1 MAVVRINTSDT
12 DWIKR
17 HAPESEVIPF
27 GTDAKGVMYFQAEVE
42 VGPVEHVKFA
52 GAKMIRFDLGA
63 DWPSDSTRT
72 AMYPDKYL
80 VSGPETKVADA

>member
-12 DWIKR
+12 DWIRR
-17 HAPESEVIPF
+17 HVTFAADVIPF
-27 GTDAKGVMYFQAEVE
+27 GTDIKGVMYFQAEVE
-42 VGPVEHVKFA
+42 VGEVEYVKFA
-52 GAKMIRFDLGA
+52 GASMIRFDLGA

-80 VSGPETKVADA
+80 VGE